1 MSSTI
6 FPWCTE
12 WDFEE
17 LPNKEEIKKHLE
29 FAGKLARAFDQR
41 LTFHP
46 SHFVKLGCE
55 DGALLNR
62 SLKELEVHSQV
73 RLHLLPRRNLCC

>member
-1 MSSTI
+1 MSSKI

-12 WDFEE
+12 WDLEQ
-17 LPNKEEIKKHLE
+17 LSNKEEIKKQLE

-55 DGALLNR
+55 DGPLLER
-62 SLKELEVHSQV
+62 SLKELEVHSQASPHIT
-73 RLHLLPRRNLCC
+73 L

>member
-1 MSSTI
+1 MSSKI

-12 WDFEE
+12 WE
-17 LPNKEEIKKHLE
+17 LDQLPQKEEIVKQLA
-29 FAGKLARAFDQR
+29 FAGNLARAFDQR

-55 DGALLNR
+55 DGPLLDR
-62 SLKELEVHSQV
+62 SIKELEVHSLV
-73 RLHLLPRRNLCC
+73 SRLPTSTTVF